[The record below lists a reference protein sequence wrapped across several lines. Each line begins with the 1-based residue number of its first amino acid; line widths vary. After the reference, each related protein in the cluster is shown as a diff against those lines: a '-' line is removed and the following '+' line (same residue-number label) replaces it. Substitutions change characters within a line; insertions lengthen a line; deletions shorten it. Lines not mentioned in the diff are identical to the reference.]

1 MTDLSAFVQYN
12 KLADMLI
19 AQASKD
25 QIAECARLLVLNL
38 AHYQSKFG
46 DLPLEET
53 LAMIDAD
60 VPNVRPSQIARSRHR
75 ELGWCVGNSLQWA
88 GRGDAL
94 GNKKHRST
102 GLA

>member
-1 MTDLSAFVQYN
+1 MTDLSMFAQYN

-19 AQASKD
+19 AKASKD
-25 QIAECARLLVLNL
+25 QIAECARLLALNL

-60 VPNVRPSQIARSRHR
+60 VPNDDQAKLLV
-75 ELGWCVGNSLQWA
+75 LGMENLVGV
-88 GRGDAL
+88 L
-94 GNKKHRST
+94 GTVCSGLGESKH
-102 GLA
+102 

>member
-1 MTDLSAFVQYN
+1 MTDLSAFAQYN

-25 QIAECARLLVLNL
+25 QIAECARLLALNV
-38 AHYQSKFG
+38 AHYKMKYG

-60 VPNVRPSQIARSRHR
+60 EPNDDQAVITAWRIWFGV
-75 ELGWCVGNSLQWA
+75 LGAVCSG
-88 GRGDAL
+88 L
-94 GNKKHRST
+94 GAKH
-102 GLA
+102 

>member
-1 MTDLSAFVQYN
+1 MTDLTMFAQYN

-25 QIAECARLLVLNL
+25 QIAECARLLALNL

-53 LAMIDAD
+53 LAMVDAD
-60 VPNVRPSQIARSRHR
+60 VPNDDQAKLLAHGMENLVGV
-75 ELGWCVGNSLQWA
+75 LGTVCSGLS
-88 GRGDAL
+88 GL
-94 GNKKHRST
+94 GEAKH
-102 GLA
+102 